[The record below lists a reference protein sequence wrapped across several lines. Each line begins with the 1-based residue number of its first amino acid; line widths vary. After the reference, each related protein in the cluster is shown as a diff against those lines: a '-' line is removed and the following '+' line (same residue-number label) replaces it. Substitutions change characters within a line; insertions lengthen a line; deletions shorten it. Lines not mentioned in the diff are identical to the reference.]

1 MDEPAWTN
9 STEGL
14 RLGKAI
20 VSFQRFP
27 LPLSATVEHA
37 PPSYGALPVAPAP
50 SGFLLPLAQG
60 EAFWI
65 GILMSSDTR
74 PASVVGAGAPARRTM
89 DRCRGHERVLD
100 SVVTGEMQ
108 PDMTFKVFSLQST
121 SAISVEFEGCCTRI
135 DLTDPMTF
143 SAITGQPGPE
153 PLDSASAYGG
163 WLLP

>member
-14 RLGKAI
+14 RLGEAL

-27 LPLSATVEHA
+27 LPLSATVDHA

-74 PASVVGAGAPARRTM
+74 PASVVVRARRQDGQWIDVAGTK
-89 DRCRGHERVLD
+89 E
-100 SVVTGEMQ
+100 SSITVVTGEMQ

-121 SAISVEFEGCCTRI
+121 SAISVECEGCCTRI
-135 DLTDPMTF
+135 DLTDPLTF

-153 PLDSASAYGG
+153 PLDSTSAYGG
-163 WLLP
+163 WRLP